1 MRSEELECSKHPLQG
16 HQPWQQTA
24 LFTHLPAEVN
34 TILLGVLCFL
44 GLWCLTSRGLSSP
57 DAPLLEGET
66 QAGLRPMV
74 SASRGG
80 RRHGCTEMGH

>member
-34 TILLGVLCFL
+34 TILLGSCASWGFGV
-44 GLWCLTSRGLSSP
+44 SP
-57 DAPLLEGET
+57 
-66 QAGLRPMV
+66 AGG
-74 SASRGG
+74 SAALMLPS
-80 RRHGCTEMGH
+80 